1 MRLDFQD
8 PGFWPYKLGKG
19 NPVAMFVYYG
29 QKGRFLGSDPLQ
41 LPVGLRVGFLYFPS
55 DVTQF

>member
-29 QKGRFLGSDPLQ
+29 QKGRFLGSDPPSAASWSSSRFLI
-41 LPVGLRVGFLYFPS
+41 LP
-55 DVTQF
+55 